1 MDWDKLKIFHNVALD
16 LNISEAAHKM
26 NISHSSISR
35 QISALERDL
44 KVSLFK
50 RHARGLTLTEQGK
63 ILFKTA
69 HDIFGKI
76 ALTEAKLT
84 ESKEKPTGPLTIAA
98 TVAFGTTWLAPR
110 IEKFTNSYPEID
122 VSIIIENK
130 YTDLAQGEAD
140 VALRLT
146 EPTQMDLIRFPLY
159 EFQFKIYSSPEY
171 IEKFGIP
178 KDVSELPNHKIVA
191 FGDSVEPSIP
201 DVNCILD
208 LLPKNKKVKT
218 LFISNMYGVMR
229 AIGGGAG
236 IGALPEYMRISNN
249 NLVPILPN
257 AETPKTI
264 IYFTYLQSLYYS
276 ISFCIILVREFK
288 LHTEKLNFFSLTTSK
303 RH

>member
-35 QISALERDL
+35 QVSALEREL

-76 ALTEAKLT
+76 ALTEAQLT
-84 ESKEKPTGPLTIAA
+84 DSKEKPAGPLTMAA

-110 IEKFTNSYPEID
+110 IEKFANSYPDID
-122 VSIIIENK
+122 ISILIENK
-130 YTDLAQGEAD
+130 YTDLAQGDAD

-171 IEKFGIP
+171 IEKYGIP
-178 KDVSELPNHKIVA
+178 KDVAELSKHKIVA
-191 FGDSVEPSIP
+191 FGHDVEPSIP

-208 LLPKNKKVKT
+208 LLPKKNKIKV
-218 LFISNMYGVMR
+218 LYVSNMYGVMR
-229 AIGGGAG
+229 AVGGGAG
-236 IGALPEYMRISNN
+236 IGALPEYMKISSN
-249 NLVPILPN
+249 NLVPILPD
-257 AETPKTI
+257 AKTPKAV
-264 IYFTYLQSLYYS
+264 IYFTYPSELKGSKKIAALRD
-276 ISFCIILVREFK
+276 FLVRETNK
-288 LHTEKLNFFSLTTSK
+288 EQQL
-303 RH
+303 

>member
-35 QISALERDL
+35 QISSLEREL

-76 ALTEAKLT
+76 ALTEAQLT
-84 ESKEKPTGPLTIAA
+84 ESKEKPTGSLTIAA

-110 IEKFTNSYPEID
+110 IVKFSNSYPDID
-122 VSIIIENK
+122 ISIRIENK

-140 VALRLT
+140 VALRLR
-146 EPTQMDLIRFPLY
+146 EPTQVDLIRFPLY
-159 EFQFKIYSSPEY
+159 KFQFKIYSSPEY
-171 IEKFGIP
+171 IEKYGIP
-178 KDVSELPNHKIVA
+178 NDVSELSKHKIIA
-191 FGDSVEPSIP
+191 FGHDVEPSIP

-208 LLPKNKKVKT
+208 LIPKNKKVKT

-236 IGALPEYMRISNN
+236 IGALPEYMKSSKN
-249 NLVPILPN
+249 NLVPILPD
-257 AETPKTI
+257 AKTPKAV
-264 IYFTYLQSLYYS
+264 IYFTYPPELKGSKKIEALRD
-276 ISFCIILVREFK
+276 FLVREGNK
-288 LHTEKLNFFSLTTSK
+288 ERKD
-303 RH
+303 

>member
-35 QISALERDL
+35 QISSLEREL

-76 ALTEAKLT
+76 ALTEAQLT
-84 ESKEKPTGPLTIAA
+84 ESKEKPTGSLTIAA

-110 IEKFTNSYPEID
+110 IVKFSNSYPDID
-122 VSIIIENK
+122 ISIRIENK

-140 VALRLT
+140 VALRLR
-146 EPTQMDLIRFPLY
+146 EPTQVDLIRFPLY
-159 EFQFKIYSSPEY
+159 KFQFKIYSSPEY

-178 KDVSELPNHKIVA
+178 NDVSDLSKHKIIA
-191 FGDSVEPSIP
+191 FGHDVEPSIP

-208 LLPKNKKVKT
+208 LIPKNKKVKT

-236 IGALPEYMRISNN
+236 IGALPEYMKSSKN
-249 NLVPILPN
+249 NLVPILPD
-257 AETPKTI
+257 AITPKAV
-264 IYFTYLQSLYYS
+264 IYFTYPPEL
-276 ISFCIILVREFK
+276 K
-288 LHTEKLNFFSLTTSK
+288 GSK
-303 RH
+303 KIRP

>member
-35 QISALERDL
+35 QISALEREL

-76 ALTEAKLT
+76 ALTEAQLT
-84 ESKEKPTGPLTIAA
+84 DSKEKPAGPLTIAA

-110 IEKFTNSYPEID
+110 IEKFANSYPDID
-122 VSIIIENK
+122 ISILIENK

-171 IEKFGIP
+171 IEKYGIP
-178 KDVSELPNHKIVA
+178 KDVAELSKHKIVA
-191 FGDSVEPSIP
+191 FGHDVEPSIP

-208 LLPKNKKVKT
+208 LLPKKKKVKV
-218 LFISNMYGVMR
+218 LYVSNMYGVMR

-236 IGALPEYMRISNN
+236 IGALPEYMKISSN
-249 NLVPILPN
+249 NLVPILPD
-257 AETPKTI
+257 AKTPKAV
-264 IYFTYLQSLYYS
+264 IYFTYPSELKGSKKIAALRD
-276 ISFCIILVREFK
+276 FLVRETNK
-288 LHTEKLNFFSLTTSK
+288 EQQL
-303 RH
+303 

>member
-84 ESKEKPTGPLTIAA
+84 ESKENPTGPLTIAA

-257 AETPKTI
+257 ANTPKTI
-264 IYFTYLQSLYYS
+264 IYFTYPPELKGSKKIEALRD
-276 ISFCIILVREFK
+276 FLVREVNK
-288 LHTEKLNFFSLTTSK
+288 EKKS
-303 RH
+303 

>member
-110 IEKFTNSYPEID
+110 IEKFTNSYPDID

-257 AETPKTI
+257 ADTPKTI
-264 IYFTYLQSLYYS
+264 IYFTYPPELKGSKKIEAL
-276 ISFCIILVREFK
+276 RD
-288 LHTEKLNFFSLTTSK
+288 FF
-303 RH
+303 

>member
-35 QISALERDL
+35 QVSALEREL

-50 RHARGLTLTEQGK
+50 RHARGLTLTEQWK
-63 ILFKTA
+63 ILFKKA

-76 ALTEAKLT
+76 ALTEAQLT
-84 ESKEKPTGPLTIAA
+84 DSKEKPAGPLTIAA

-110 IEKFTNSYPEID
+110 IEKFANSYPDID
-122 VSIIIENK
+122 ISILIENK
-130 YTDLAQGEAD
+130 YTDLAQGDAD

-171 IEKFGIP
+171 IEKYGIP
-178 KDVSELPNHKIVA
+178 KDVSELSKHKIVA
-191 FGDSVEPSIP
+191 FGHDVEPSIP
-201 DVNCILD
+201 DVNCIID
-208 LLPKNKKVKT
+208 LLPKKKKVKI
-218 LFISNMYGVMR
+218 LYISNMYGVMR

-236 IGALPEYMRISNN
+236 IGALPEYMKISSN
-249 NLVPILPN
+249 NLVPILPD
-257 AETPKTI
+257 AKTPKAV
-264 IYFTYLQSLYYS
+264 IYFTYPSELKGSKKIAALRD
-276 ISFCIILVREFK
+276 FLVRETNK
-288 LHTEKLNFFSLTTSK
+288 EKQ
-303 RH
+303 R

>member
-35 QISALERDL
+35 QVSALEREL

-76 ALTEAKLT
+76 ALTEAQLT
-84 ESKEKPTGPLTIAA
+84 DSKEKPAGPLTIAA

-110 IEKFTNSYPEID
+110 IEKFANSYPDID
-122 VSIIIENK
+122 ISIIIENK

-171 IEKFGIP
+171 IEKYGIP
-178 KDVSELPNHKIVA
+178 KDVAELSKHKIVA
-191 FGDSVEPSIP
+191 FGHDVEPSIP

-208 LLPKNKKVKT
+208 LLPKKKNVKT
-218 LFISNMYGVMR
+218 LYVSNMYGVMR

-236 IGALPEYMRISNN
+236 IGALPEYMKISSN
-249 NLVPILPN
+249 NLVPILPD
-257 AETPKTI
+257 AKTPKAV
-264 IYFTYLQSLYYS
+264 IYFTYPSELKGSKKIAALRD
-276 ISFCIILVREFK
+276 FLVRETNK
-288 LHTEKLNFFSLTTSK
+288 EQQL
-303 RH
+303 

>member
-35 QISALERDL
+35 QISSLEREL
-44 KVSLFK
+44 KVSLFR
-50 RHARGLTLTEQGK
+50 RHARGLTLTEQGI

-76 ALTEAKLT
+76 ALTEAQLT
-84 ESKEKPTGPLTIAA
+84 ESKEKPTGSLTIAA

-110 IEKFTNSYPEID
+110 IVKFSNSYPDID
-122 VSIIIENK
+122 ISIRIENK

-140 VALRLT
+140 VALRLR
-146 EPTQMDLIRFPLY
+146 EPTQVDLIRFPLY
-159 EFQFKIYSSPEY
+159 KFQFKIYSSPEY

-178 KDVSELPNHKIVA
+178 NDVSELSKHKIIA
-191 FGDSVEPSIP
+191 FGHDVEPSIP

-208 LLPKNKKVKT
+208 LIPKNKKVKT

-236 IGALPEYMRISNN
+236 IGALPEYMKSSKN
-249 NLVPILPN
+249 NLVPILPD
-257 AETPKTI
+257 AKTPKAV
-264 IYFTYLQSLYYS
+264 IYFTYPPELKGSKKIEALRD
-276 ISFCIILVREFK
+276 FLVREVNK
-288 LHTEKLNFFSLTTSK
+288 ERKD
-303 RH
+303 

>member
-208 LLPKNKKVKT
+208 LLPKNIKVKT

-236 IGALPEYMRISNN
+236 IGALPEYMKISNN

-257 AETPKTI
+257 ADTPKTI
-264 IYFTYLQSLYYS
+264 IYFTYPPELKGSKKIEALRD
-276 ISFCIILVREFK
+276 FLVREVNK
-288 LHTEKLNFFSLTTSK
+288 EKKS
-303 RH
+303 

>member
-35 QISALERDL
+35 QISSLEREL
-44 KVSLFK
+44 KVSLFR

-76 ALTEAKLT
+76 ALTEAQLT
-84 ESKEKPTGPLTIAA
+84 ESKEKPTGSLTIAA

-110 IEKFTNSYPEID
+110 IVKFSNSYPDID
-122 VSIIIENK
+122 ISIRIENR

-140 VALRLT
+140 VALRLR
-146 EPTQMDLIRFPLY
+146 EPTQVDLIRFPLY
-159 EFQFKIYSSPEY
+159 KFQFKIYSSPEY

-178 KDVSELPNHKIVA
+178 NDVSELSKHKIIA
-191 FGDSVEPSIP
+191 FGHDIEPSIP

-208 LLPKNKKVKT
+208 LIPKNKKVKT

-236 IGALPEYMRISNN
+236 IGALPEYMKSSKN
-249 NLVPILPN
+249 NLVPILPD
-257 AETPKTI
+257 AKTPKAV
-264 IYFTYLQSLYYS
+264 IYFTYPPELKGSKKIEALRD
-276 ISFCIILVREFK
+276 FLVREVNK
-288 LHTEKLNFFSLTTSK
+288 ERKD
-303 RH
+303 

>member
-35 QISALERDL
+35 QISSLEKEL

-76 ALTEAKLT
+76 ALTEAQLT
-84 ESKEKPTGPLTIAA
+84 ESKEKPTGSLTIAA

-110 IEKFTNSYPEID
+110 IVKFSNSYPDID
-122 VSIIIENK
+122 ISIRIENK

-140 VALRLT
+140 VALRLR
-146 EPTQMDLIRFPLY
+146 EPTQVDLIRFPLY
-159 EFQFKIYSSPEY
+159 KFQFKIYSSPEY

-178 KDVSELPNHKIVA
+178 NDVSDLSKHKIIA
-191 FGDSVEPSIP
+191 FGHDVEPSIP

-208 LLPKNKKVKT
+208 LIPKNKKVKT

-236 IGALPEYMRISNN
+236 IGALPEYMKSSKN
-249 NLVPILPN
+249 NLVPILPD
-257 AETPKTI
+257 AKTPKAV
-264 IYFTYLQSLYYS
+264 IYFTYPPELKGSKKIEALRD
-276 ISFCIILVREFK
+276 FLVREVNK
-288 LHTEKLNFFSLTTSK
+288 EKK
-303 RH
+303 D

>member
-178 KDVSELPNHKIVA
+178 KDVRELPNHKIVA

-257 AETPKTI
+257 ADTPKTI
-264 IYFTYLQSLYYS
+264 IYFTYPPELKGSKKIEALRD
-276 ISFCIILVREFK
+276 FLVRVVNK
-288 LHTEKLNFFSLTTSK
+288 EKKS
-303 RH
+303 

>member
-84 ESKEKPTGPLTIAA
+84 ESKENPTGPLTIAA

-110 IEKFTNSYPEID
+110 IEKFTNSYPDVD

-257 AETPKTI
+257 ADTPKTI
-264 IYFTYLQSLYYS
+264 IYFTYPPELKGSKKIEALRDLSL
-276 ISFCIILVREFK
+276 IHI
-288 LHTEKLNFFSLTTSK
+288 
-303 RH
+303 

>member
-44 KVSLFK
+44 NVSLFK

-84 ESKEKPTGPLTIAA
+84 ESKENPTGPLTIAA

-110 IEKFTNSYPEID
+110 IEKFTNSYPDID

-257 AETPKTI
+257 ADTPKTI
-264 IYFTYLQSLYYS
+264 IYFTYPPELKGSKKIEALRD
-276 ISFCIILVREFK
+276 FLVREVNK
-288 LHTEKLNFFSLTTSK
+288 EKKS
-303 RH
+303 

>member
-1 MDWDKLKIFHNVALD
+1 MYWDKLKIFHNVALD

-35 QISALERDL
+35 QISSLEREL

-76 ALTEAKLT
+76 ALTEAQLT
-84 ESKEKPTGPLTIAA
+84 ESKEKPTGSLTIAA

-110 IEKFTNSYPEID
+110 IVKFSNSYPDID
-122 VSIIIENK
+122 ISIRIENK

-140 VALRLT
+140 VALRLR
-146 EPTQMDLIRFPLY
+146 EPTQVDLIRFPLY
-159 EFQFKIYSSPEY
+159 KFQFKIYSSPEY

-178 KDVSELPNHKIVA
+178 NDVSELSKHKIIA
-191 FGDSVEPSIP
+191 FGHDVEPSIP

-208 LLPKNKKVKT
+208 LIPKNKKVKT

-236 IGALPEYMRISNN
+236 IGALPEYMKSSKN
-249 NLVPILPN
+249 NLVPILPD
-257 AETPKTI
+257 AKTPKAV
-264 IYFTYLQSLYYS
+264 IYFTYPPELKGSKKIEALRD
-276 ISFCIILVREFK
+276 FLVREVNK
-288 LHTEKLNFFSLTTSK
+288 ERKD
-303 RH
+303 

>member
-44 KVSLFK
+44 RVSLFK

-110 IEKFTNSYPEID
+110 IEKFTNSYPDID

-208 LLPKNKKVKT
+208 LLPKNIKVKT

-249 NLVPILPN
+249 NLVPILPTVD
-257 AETPKTI
+257 TPKTI
-264 IYFTYLQSLYYS
+264 IYFTYPPELKGSKKIEALRD
-276 ISFCIILVREFK
+276 FLVREVNK
-288 LHTEKLNFFSLTTSK
+288 EKKS
-303 RH
+303 

>member
-63 ILFKTA
+63 ILFKSA

-236 IGALPEYMRISNN
+236 IGALPEYMKISNN
-249 NLVPILPN
+249 NLVPILPTVD
-257 AETPKTI
+257 TPKTI
-264 IYFTYLQSLYYS
+264 IYFTYPPELKGSKKIEALRD
-276 ISFCIILVREFK
+276 FLVREVNK
-288 LHTEKLNFFSLTTSK
+288 EKKS
-303 RH
+303 

>member
-35 QISALERDL
+35 QISALEREL

-76 ALTEAKLT
+76 ALTEARLT
-84 ESKEKPTGPLTIAA
+84 DSKEKPTGALTIAA

-110 IEKFTNSYPEID
+110 IEKFANSYPDID
-122 VSIIIENK
+122 ISIIIENK
-130 YTDLAQGEAD
+130 YTDLSLGEAD
-140 VALRLT
+140 VALRLR

-171 IEKFGIP
+171 IEKNGIP
-178 KDVSELPNHKIVA
+178 KDVSELSKHKIVA
-191 FGDSVEPSIP
+191 FGHDVEPSIP

-236 IGALPEYMRISNN
+236 IGALPEYMKSSKN
-249 NLVPILPN
+249 NLVPILPKVK
-257 AETPKTI
+257 TPKAT
-264 IYFTYLQSLYYS
+264 IYFTYSSELKGSKKIEALRD
-276 ISFCIILVREFK
+276 FLVRETNK
-288 LHTEKLNFFSLTTSK
+288 E
-303 RH
+303 RRV

>member
-35 QISALERDL
+35 QVSALEREL

-50 RHARGLTLTEQGK
+50 RHARGLTLTEQGN

-76 ALTEAKLT
+76 ALTEAQLT
-84 ESKEKPTGPLTIAA
+84 DSKEKPTGPLTIAA

-110 IEKFTNSYPEID
+110 IEKFANAYPNID
-122 VSIIIENK
+122 ISIVIENK
-130 YTDLAQGEAD
+130 YTDLSQGEAD
-140 VALRLT
+140 VALRLR

-159 EFQFKIYSSPEY
+159 EFEFKIYSSPEY

-178 KDVSELPNHKIVA
+178 KDVSELSKHKIVA
-191 FGDSVEPSIP
+191 FGHNVEPSIP

-208 LLPKNKKVKT
+208 LIPKNKKFKA
-218 LFISNMYGVMR
+218 LYISNMYGVMR

-236 IGALPEYMRISNN
+236 IGALPEYMKSSKN
-249 NLVPILPN
+249 NLVPILPK
-257 AETPKTI
+257 AKTPKAV
-264 IYFTYLQSLYYS
+264 IYFTYPSELKGSKKIAALRD
-276 ISFCIILVREFK
+276 FLVREANK
-288 LHTEKLNFFSLTTSK
+288 EKKT
-303 RH
+303 

>member
-110 IEKFTNSYPEID
+110 IEKFTHSYPEID

-236 IGALPEYMRISNN
+236 IGALPEYMKISNN

-257 AETPKTI
+257 ANTPQTI
-264 IYFTYLQSLYYS
+264 IYFTYPPELKGSKKIEALRD
-276 ISFCIILVREFK
+276 FLVREVNK
-288 LHTEKLNFFSLTTSK
+288 EKK
-303 RH
+303 V

>member
-35 QISALERDL
+35 QVSALEREL

-76 ALTEAKLT
+76 ALTEAQLT
-84 ESKEKPTGPLTIAA
+84 DSKEKPAGPLTIAA

-110 IEKFTNSYPEID
+110 IEKFANSYPDID
-122 VSIIIENK
+122 ISIIIENK

-171 IEKFGIP
+171 IEKYGIP
-178 KDVSELPNHKIVA
+178 KDVAELSKHKIVA
-191 FGDSVEPSIP
+191 FGHNVEPSIP

-208 LLPKNKKVKT
+208 LLPKKKKVKV
-218 LFISNMYGVMR
+218 LYVSNMYGVMR

-236 IGALPEYMRISNN
+236 IGALPEYMKISSN
-249 NLVPILPN
+249 NLVPILPD
-257 AETPKTI
+257 AKTPKAV
-264 IYFTYLQSLYYS
+264 IYFTYPSELKGSRKIAALRD
-276 ISFCIILVREFK
+276 FLVRETNK
-288 LHTEKLNFFSLTTSK
+288 EQQL
-303 RH
+303 

>member
-35 QISALERDL
+35 QVSALEREL

-76 ALTEAKLT
+76 ALTEAQLT
-84 ESKEKPTGPLTIAA
+84 DSKEKPAGPLTIAA

-110 IEKFTNSYPEID
+110 IEKFANSYPDID
-122 VSIIIENK
+122 ISIIIENK

-171 IEKFGIP
+171 IEKYGIP
-178 KDVSELPNHKIVA
+178 KDVSELSKHKIVA
-191 FGDSVEPSIP
+191 FGHDVEPSIP

-208 LLPKNKKVKT
+208 LLPKKKKVKV
-218 LFISNMYGVMR
+218 LYVSNMYGVMR
-229 AIGGGAG
+229 AVGGGAG
-236 IGALPEYMRISNN
+236 IGALPEYMKISSN
-249 NLVPILPN
+249 NLVPILPD
-257 AETPKTI
+257 AKTPKAV
-264 IYFTYLQSLYYS
+264 IYFTYPSELKGSRKIAALRD
-276 ISFCIILVREFK
+276 FLVRETNK
-288 LHTEKLNFFSLTTSK
+288 EQQL
-303 RH
+303 

>member
-35 QISALERDL
+35 QVSALEREL

-76 ALTEAKLT
+76 ALTEAQLT
-84 ESKEKPTGPLTIAA
+84 DSKEKPTGPLTIAA

-110 IEKFTNSYPEID
+110 IEKFANSYPDID
-122 VSIIIENK
+122 ISIIIENK

-171 IEKFGIP
+171 IEKYGIP
-178 KDVSELPNHKIVA
+178 KDVSELSKHKIVA
-191 FGDSVEPSIP
+191 FGHDVEPSIP

-208 LLPKNKKVKT
+208 LLPKKNKVKV
-218 LFISNMYGVMR
+218 LYVSNMYGVMR

-236 IGALPEYMRISNN
+236 IGALPEYMKISSN
-249 NLVPILPN
+249 NLVPILPD
-257 AETPKTI
+257 AKTPKAV
-264 IYFTYLQSLYYS
+264 IYFTYPSELKGSKK
-276 ISFCIILVREFK
+276 ISALRDFLVRETNK
-288 LHTEKLNFFSLTTSK
+288 EQQL
-303 RH
+303 

>member
-35 QISALERDL
+35 QISALEREL

-76 ALTEAKLT
+76 ALTEAQLT
-84 ESKEKPTGPLTIAA
+84 ESKEKPTGPLKIAA

-110 IEKFTNSYPEID
+110 IQKFTNSYPDID

-140 VALRLT
+140 VALRLK

-178 KDVSELPNHKIVA
+178 KDVSELSNHKIVA

-249 NLVPILPN
+249 NLVPILPTVD
-257 AETPKTI
+257 TPKTI
-264 IYFTYLQSLYYS
+264 IYFTYPPELKGSKKIEALRD
-276 ISFCIILVREFK
+276 FLVREFNK
-288 LHTEKLNFFSLTTSK
+288 EKKN
-303 RH
+303 

>member
-50 RHARGLTLTEQGK
+50 RHARGMTLTEQGK

-257 AETPKTI
+257 ADTPKTI
-264 IYFTYLQSLYYS
+264 IYFTYPPELKGSKKIEALRD
-276 ISFCIILVREFK
+276 FLVREVNK
-288 LHTEKLNFFSLTTSK
+288 EKKS
-303 RH
+303 

>member
-35 QISALERDL
+35 QVSALEREL

-76 ALTEAKLT
+76 ALTEAQLT
-84 ESKEKPTGPLTIAA
+84 DSKEKPAGPLTIAA

-110 IEKFTNSYPEID
+110 IEKFANSYPEID
-122 VSIIIENK
+122 ISILIENK
-130 YTDLAQGEAD
+130 YTDLAQGDAD

-171 IEKFGIP
+171 IEKYGIP
-178 KDVSELPNHKIVA
+178 KDVSELSTHKIVA
-191 FGDSVEPSIP
+191 FGHDVEPSIP
-201 DVNCILD
+201 DVNCIID
-208 LLPKNKKVKT
+208 LLPKKKKVKI
-218 LFISNMYGVMR
+218 LYISNMYGVMR

-236 IGALPEYMRISNN
+236 IGALPEYMKISSN
-249 NLVPILPN
+249 NLVPILPD
-257 AETPKTI
+257 AKTPKAV
-264 IYFTYLQSLYYS
+264 IYFTYPSELKGSKKIAALRD
-276 ISFCIILVREFK
+276 FLVRETNK
-288 LHTEKLNFFSLTTSK
+288 EKQ
-303 RH
+303 R

>member
-84 ESKEKPTGPLTIAA
+84 ESKENPTGPLTIAA

-110 IEKFTNSYPEID
+110 IEKFTNSYPDID

-236 IGALPEYMRISNN
+236 IGALPEYMKISNN
-249 NLVPILPN
+249 NLVPILPT
-257 AETPKTI
+257 ADTPKTI
-264 IYFTYLQSLYYS
+264 IYFTYPPELKGSKKIEALRD
-276 ISFCIILVREFK
+276 FLVREVNK
-288 LHTEKLNFFSLTTSK
+288 EKKS
-303 RH
+303 

>member
-110 IEKFTNSYPEID
+110 IEKFTNSYPDID

-236 IGALPEYMRISNN
+236 IGALPEYMRISIN

-257 AETPKTI
+257 ADTPKTI
-264 IYFTYLQSLYYS
+264 IYFTYPPELKGSKKIEALRD
-276 ISFCIILVREFK
+276 FLVREVNK
-288 LHTEKLNFFSLTTSK
+288 EKKS
-303 RH
+303 

>member
-249 NLVPILPN
+249 NLVPILPTVD
-257 AETPKTI
+257 TPKTV
-264 IYFTYLQSLYYS
+264 IYFTYPPELKGSKKIEALRD
-276 ISFCIILVREFK
+276 FLVREVNK
-288 LHTEKLNFFSLTTSK
+288 EKKS
-303 RH
+303 

>member
-44 KVSLFK
+44 RVSLFK

-257 AETPKTI
+257 ADTPKTI
-264 IYFTYLQSLYYS
+264 IYFTYPPELKGSKKIEALS
-276 ISFCIILVREFK
+276 DFLVREVNK
-288 LHTEKLNFFSLTTSK
+288 EKKS
-303 RH
+303 

>member
-35 QISALERDL
+35 QVSALEREL

-76 ALTEAKLT
+76 ALTEAQLT
-84 ESKEKPTGPLTIAA
+84 DSKEKPTGPLTIAA

-110 IEKFTNSYPEID
+110 IEKFANSYPDID
-122 VSIIIENK
+122 ISIIIENK

-171 IEKFGIP
+171 IEKYGIP
-178 KDVSELPNHKIVA
+178 KDVAELSKHKIVA
-191 FGDSVEPSIP
+191 FGHDVEPSIP

-208 LLPKNKKVKT
+208 LLPKKKKVKV
-218 LFISNMYGVMR
+218 LYVSNMYGVMR

-236 IGALPEYMRISNN
+236 IGALPEYMKISSN
-249 NLVPILPN
+249 NLVPILPD
-257 AETPKTI
+257 AKTPKAV
-264 IYFTYLQSLYYS
+264 IYFTYPSELKGSKKIEALRD
-276 ISFCIILVREFK
+276 FLVRETNK
-288 LHTEKLNFFSLTTSK
+288 EKQL
-303 RH
+303 

>member
-257 AETPKTI
+257 ADTPKTI
-264 IYFTYLQSLYYS
+264 IYFTYPPELKGSKKIEALRD
-276 ISFCIILVREFK
+276 FLVREVNK
-288 LHTEKLNFFSLTTSK
+288 EKKS
-303 RH
+303 

>member
-84 ESKEKPTGPLTIAA
+84 KSKENPTGPLTIAA

-110 IEKFTNSYPEID
+110 IEKFTNSYPDID

-257 AETPKTI
+257 ADTPKTI
-264 IYFTYLQSLYYS
+264 IYFTYPPELKGSKKIEALRD
-276 ISFCIILVREFK
+276 FLVREVNK
-288 LHTEKLNFFSLTTSK
+288 EKKS
-303 RH
+303 

>member
-35 QISALERDL
+35 QVSALEREL

-76 ALTEAKLT
+76 ALTEAQLT
-84 ESKEKPTGPLTIAA
+84 DSKEKPAGPLTIAA

-110 IEKFTNSYPEID
+110 IEKFANSYPDID
-122 VSIIIENK
+122 ISIIIENK

-171 IEKFGIP
+171 IEKYGIP
-178 KDVSELPNHKIVA
+178 KDVSELSKHKIVA
-191 FGDSVEPSIP
+191 FGHDVEPSIP
-201 DVNCILD
+201 DVNCIID
-208 LLPKNKKVKT
+208 LLPKKKKVKI
-218 LFISNMYGVMR
+218 LYISNMYGVMR

-236 IGALPEYMRISNN
+236 IGALPEYMKISSN
-249 NLVPILPN
+249 NLVPILPD
-257 AETPKTI
+257 AKTPKAV
-264 IYFTYLQSLYYS
+264 IYFTYPSELKGSKKIAALRD
-276 ISFCIILVREFK
+276 FLVRETNK
-288 LHTEKLNFFSLTTSK
+288 EKQ
-303 RH
+303 R

>member
-76 ALTEAKLT
+76 ALTEAKLI
-84 ESKEKPTGPLTIAA
+84 ESKENPTGPLTIAA

-110 IEKFTNSYPEID
+110 IEKFTNSYPDID

-257 AETPKTI
+257 ADTPKTI
-264 IYFTYLQSLYYS
+264 IYFTYPPELKGSKKIEALRD
-276 ISFCIILVREFK
+276 FLVREVNK
-288 LHTEKLNFFSLTTSK
+288 EKKS
-303 RH
+303 